1 MTLIEKIE
9 LLKKEAG
16 LNNAQL
22 SKKSGIKYTTIDSFY
37 KKGVDNMKLSTFKT
51 LCDCLNVTMDSMAYD
66 DREIRYLDEKT
77 PESLDKNERE
87 LLTKY
92 NMLNDEGQLFV
103 RKQADYATTQPEY
116 KKDTGGSHIKTAAPG
131 A

>member
-1 MTLIEKIE
+1 MTLLEKINYLMIE
-9 LLKKEAG
+9 NG
-16 LNNAQL
+16 LNKRQL
-22 SKKSGIKYTTIDSFY
+22 SIKSGVPYSTIDGFY
-37 KKGVDNMKLSTFKT
+37 KVGYENMRLPTFKT
-51 LCDCLNVTMDSMAYD
+51 ICDFFKVTMDSMAYD

-116 KKDTGGSHIKTAAPG
+116 KKDTSGSHIKTEAPG